1 MQKEGYMRIISDLT
15 GIEYKTV
22 AECES
27 ADKAYLEKMKA
38 EKAKKEEELQK
49 NLVEKAERNKISL
62 QKKELSNRVESARE
76 ELDKALEEYEE
87 AKKKAQKIVED
98 ARKQAREVLEP
109 SEKKIAKCKEDK
121 YKALVEFNNRF
132 GAYNVKYT
140 GENARKEYD
149 RWIKEIDSSFDDFFK
164 NFLGRSIW
172 F

>member
-1 MQKEGYMRIISDLT
+1 MRTGKSFRHSEGFS
-15 GIEYKTV
+15 
-22 AECES
+22 
-27 ADKAYLEKMKA
+27 
-38 EKAKKEEELQK
+38 QK
-49 NLVEKAERNKISL
+49 NLMEKERKQYDKEIEERNKISL
-62 QKKELSNRVESARE
+62 QKKELSNKVESARE

-98 ARKQAREVLEP
+98 ARKQAREILEP
-109 SEKKIAKCKEDK
+109 SEKKIAKCREDK

-149 RWIKEIDSSFDDFFK
+149 RWRKEIDSSFDDFFK
-164 NFLGRSIW
+164 NFFGRNIW